1 VRRVWANPT
10 SKLGRVPLDREE
22 SRKAARFYHT
32 FALREAASGFRVM
45 VLQFRS
51 CARASAA
58 DFRDATQRRDPKL
71 ARRARENGATR
82 ASPIG
87 DNRRRGA
94 RMPPA
99 RRRAGDPAA
108 YYQRAWWTS
117 AIRRRDGRCVAL
129 AVSDRRLPSADDSLI
144 TRIVI

>member
-1 VRRVWANPT
+1 VSGRTRRVNW
-10 SKLGRVPLDREE
+10 
-22 SRKAARFYHT
+22 
-32 FALREAASGFRVM
+32 AASRSIEKNREKPRVFITPSPFARRLPASAS
-45 VLQFRS
+45 LQFRS
-51 CARASAA
+51 CTRASAA
-58 DFRDATQRRDPKL
+58 DFRDATQTPDAKL

-99 RRRAGDPAA
+99 RGRAGDPTA

-129 AVSDRRLPSADDSLI
+129 AVTDRRLPSADDSLI